1 MTCDGQNVDPIASEV
16 RNSVDPI
23 ASEVRNSVDP
33 IASEVRNSVDPI
45 ASEVRNSVDP
55 PESGVSVN
63 LSIPPNPG
71 AREWGDYKD
80 LNLKDFNSELN
91 PTVET
96 RGRAKAK
103 TGNLAFGS

>member
-23 ASEVRNSVDP
+23 ASEA
-33 IASEVRNSVDPI
+33 IAKKD
-45 ASEVRNSVDP
+45 
-55 PESGVSVN
+55 
-63 LSIPPNPG
+63 L
-71 AREWGDYKD
+71 KD
-80 LNLKDFNSELN
+80 LNLKDFNSEFN

-103 TGNLAFGS
+103 TGNIAFGS